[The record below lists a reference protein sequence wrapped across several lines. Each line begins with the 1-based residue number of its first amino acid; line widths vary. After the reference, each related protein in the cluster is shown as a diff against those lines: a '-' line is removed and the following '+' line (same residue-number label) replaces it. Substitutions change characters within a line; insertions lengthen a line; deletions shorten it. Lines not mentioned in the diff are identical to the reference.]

1 MGRAE
6 TRNTAT
12 VSIYVYYTPQ
22 FRSRV
27 SDPTGHIRNLI
38 ATTNTAFA
46 NTQIP
51 LRLSEF
57 CIGELNSGESSN
69 TDQRLRDFWTAK
81 GSLSNLLNTADIA
94 ILMTSRGVSKK
105 SFSF

>member
-1 MGRAE
+1 MGRAD

-27 SDPTGHIRNLI
+27 SDPKGHIRNLI

-69 TDQRLRDFWTAK
+69 TEQRLRDFWNAK

-94 ILMTSRGVSKK
+94 ILMTSRGVSN
-105 SFSF
+105 